1 MELETRDH
9 YLKSLREVEG
19 CLYDFSYDEKELQGL
34 IQDIDK
40 QELLVPVIGNFSV
53 GKSSL
58 INEFLGENS
67 LRVGITPET
76 SIATELHYSSVDR
89 VEAYAE
95 EEIFKDINVNEEE
108 ELKNNKYIKMYLNN
122 KRIKDIEPLVI
133 VDMPGFNS
141 SVDLHNDA
149 ILNYIEKGSY
159 FIVLISSDEGT
170 ISRNLLLELENIKR
184 LRCDFSIVLSKT
196 NLKSEEDI
204 KLIKQ
209 NLEDE
214 IEYLGYDKGIIG
226 VGRGGKEVF
235 EEILKSINPEDIFR
249 KKFKDRIVLF
259 LMTTCDLL
267 DMQIKCIQQTRETNE
282 REIVK
287 LREEVENIQEEE
299 ERVILELKGSVDKE
313 VNDVLAEIEN
323 SIYSNIDS
331 IIKDRS
337 GIEIESIIKNI
348 LIKKGVEYNEKI
360 NFKFREEFNGSNR
373 TRYSKSSKEQINEY
387 MDLFITFLST
397 FENVSQ
403 VQKII
408 KLVKLYKNKENI
420 VSIVS
425 YFYDIV
431 DKKNTNKNIKNEIIN
446 NLIPQ
451 INNLMKS
458 RLKEYFEE
466 SIDKIVEERAIIY
479 KDKVNEKISLIE
491 NIISNSNEVNIN
503 KEIEKYD
510 LLKNNIEI
518 ILNKI

>member
-1 MELETRDH
+1 M
-9 YLKSLREVEG
+9 
-19 CLYDFSYDEKELQGL
+19 
-34 IQDIDK
+34 
-40 QELLVPVIGNFSV
+40 
-53 GKSSL
+53 
-58 INEFLGENS
+58 
-67 LRVGITPET
+67 
-76 SIATELHYSSVDR
+76 
-89 VEAYAE
+89 
-95 EEIFKDINVNEEE
+95 
-108 ELKNNKYIKMYLNN
+108 
-122 KRIKDIEPLVI
+122 
-133 VDMPGFNS
+133 
-141 SVDLHNDA
+141 
-149 ILNYIEKGSY
+149 
-159 FIVLISSDEGT
+159 
-170 ISRNLLLELENIKR
+170 
-184 LRCDFSIVLSKT
+184 
-196 NLKSEEDI
+196 
-204 KLIKQ
+204 
-209 NLEDE
+209 
-214 IEYLGYDKGIIG
+214 GYDKGIIG

-397 FENVSQ
+397 FENVSK

-518 ILNKI
+518 ILNRI

>member
-184 LRCDFSIVLSKT
+184 LRCGFSIVLSKA
-196 NLKSEEDI
+196 NLRSKEDI
-204 KLIKQ
+204 NLIKQ
-209 NLEDE
+209 NLKDE
-214 IEYLGYDKGIIG
+214 VEYLGYDKEIIEA
-226 VGRGGKEVF
+226 RKEGKVVF
-235 EEILKSINPEDIFR
+235 EEILSSINPDDIFR
-249 KKFKDRIVLF
+249 EKFKDRIILF

-267 DMQIKCIQQTRETNE
+267 DTQIKCIQQTRDVNE
-282 REIVK
+282 KEIAK
-287 LREEVENIQEEE
+287 LREEVEKIRK
-299 ERVILELKGSVDKE
+299 ERDKTILELKSSVDEE
-313 VNDVLAEIEN
+313 VEKILSEIEN
-323 SIYSNIDS
+323 RIYNNIDL
-331 IIKDRS
+331 IIKDRN
-337 GIEIESIIKNI
+337 GVEIESIIKNV
-348 LIKKGVEYNEKI
+348 LIKRGVEFNERI
-360 NFKFREEFNGSNR
+360 NFKLGEEFYQSNG
-373 TRYSKSSKEQINEY
+373 INIEGI
-387 MDLFITFLST
+387 LAL
-397 FENVSQ
+397 
-403 VQKII
+403 
-408 KLVKLYKNKENI
+408 L
-420 VSIVS
+420 SIVS
-425 YFYDIV
+425 FFSVTGFVAKVIKILPIV
-431 DKKNTNKNIKNEIIN
+431 SSIIGLDLFDKKTNSKEEVIN
-446 NLIPQ
+446 KLISD
-451 INNLMKS
+451 IRHSMKDK
-458 RLKEYFEE
+458 LKENFVE

>member
-95 EEIFKDINVNEEE
+95 EEIFKDINMNEEE

-373 TRYSKSSKEQINEY
+373 MQFGEIFSFLDNFIYFLPGKFLKFLYPILSLFGKEFY
-387 MDLFITFLST
+387 LF
-397 FENVSQ
+397 
-403 VQKII
+403 
-408 KLVKLYKNKENI
+408 
-420 VSIVS
+420 
-425 YFYDIV
+425 
-431 DKKNTNKNIKNEIIN
+431 TNKNKIKNEIIN

-451 INNLMKS
+451 INNSIKN
-458 RLKEYFEE
+458 RLKEHFEE
-466 SIDKIVEERAIIY
+466 NIDKIVEKKVIIY
-479 KDKVNEKISLIE
+479 KDKINEKISLIG
-491 NIISNSNEVNIN
+491 NIISNSDEVNVN

-510 LLKNNIEI
+510 SLKNNIEI

>member
-1 MELETRDH
+1 
-9 YLKSLREVEG
+9 
-19 CLYDFSYDEKELQGL
+19 
-34 IQDIDK
+34 
-40 QELLVPVIGNFSV
+40 
-53 GKSSL
+53 
-58 INEFLGENS
+58 
-67 LRVGITPET
+67 
-76 SIATELHYSSVDR
+76 
-89 VEAYAE
+89 
-95 EEIFKDINVNEEE
+95 
-108 ELKNNKYIKMYLNN
+108 
-122 KRIKDIEPLVI
+122 
-133 VDMPGFNS
+133 MPGFNS

-387 MDLFITFLST
+387 MDLFITFLSP
-397 FENVSQ
+397 FENVSK

>member
-9 YLKSLREVEG
+9 YLKSLRELEG
-19 CLYDFSYDEKELQGL
+19 GLYDFSYDEKELQGL

-373 TRYSKSSKEQINEY
+373 MQFEEIFSFLDSFIHFLPDKFLKFLKFLNPILSLFGEKFYSFT
-387 MDLFITFLST
+387 D
-397 FENVSQ
+397 
-403 VQKII
+403 KIKI
-408 KLVKLYKNKENI
+408 R
-420 VSIVS
+420 
-425 YFYDIV
+425 
-431 DKKNTNKNIKNEIIN
+431 NEIIN

-451 INNLMKS
+451 INNLMKN
-458 RLKEYFEE
+458 RLKEHFEE
-466 SIDKIVEERAIIY
+466 NIDKIVEKKVIIY
-479 KDKVNEKISLIE
+479 KDKINEKISLIE
-491 NIISNSNEVNIN
+491 NIISNSDEVNIN

-510 LLKNNIEI
+510 SLKNNIKI